1 MASPVLS
8 FRVEESLAQQLDALA
23 AATDRDRQYH
33 LKRALLRY
41 VEAESWHVQAIAEGI
56 DDADAGNLT
65 DLSEIQAKWANRG
78 KDCADREG

>member
-8 FRVEESLAQQLDALA
+8 FRVEASLAEKLDQLA

-41 VEAESWHVQAIAEGI
+41 VEAEAWHVQAIAEGI
-56 DDADAGNLT
+56 SDADTGNLT
-65 DLSEIQAKWANRG
+65 DLSRVKAKWVKRDD
-78 KDCADREG
+78 DCTDGEG